1 MKYIKTFNEA
11 KVPPSPYGE
20 IQFANFIDITEELY
34 QSGIGVRLRGRDL
47 VIVMH
52 LGRPI
57 SITPK
62 VARNP
67 KNKIFGRNQEYIVVK
82 FMDLNIPDVSDVY
95 KRSENGRED
104 GIYILS
110 EDRSVEDISDDIL
123 DAIEVLKDY
132 IDME

>member
-1 MKYIKTFNEA
+1 MRYIKTFNEA
-11 KVPPSPYGE
+11 KVPAFPYHL
-20 IQFANFIDITEELY
+20 QFHNFIDVTEELY
-34 QSGIGVRLRGRDL
+34 QSGVGIRVQGKNL

-57 SITPK
+57 SITPE

-67 KNKIFGRNQEYIVVK
+67 KNKIFNRSQEYIVVK
-82 FMDLNIPDVSDVY
+82 FMDLNIPNVSDVY
-95 KRSENGRED
+95 KRSENGRD
-104 GIYILS
+104 NGIYILS
-110 EDRSVEDISDDIL
+110 ENRSVEDISDDII